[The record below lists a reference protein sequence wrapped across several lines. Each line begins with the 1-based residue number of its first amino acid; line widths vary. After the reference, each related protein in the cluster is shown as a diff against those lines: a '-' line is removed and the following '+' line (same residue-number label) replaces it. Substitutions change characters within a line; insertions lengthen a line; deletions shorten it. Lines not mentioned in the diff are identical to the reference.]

1 MSSHLKSNVIP
12 PSRQRE
18 KPRAGLTWIGQSIKR
33 VEDPRILTGKGG
45 YIDDVVVAGMAQA
58 AMVSSPH
65 AHARIVSIDTSKAK
79 EVPGVIGV
87 YTGADLATVVD
98 PCPSFASP
106 PVPQH
111 AMAIDKVRHVGEVVA
126 AVVAE
131 DRYIAEDAAALVE
144 VEWEV
149 LPANVDIEASLEATG
164 DAVLHP
170 DDRKSNC
177 ALDESFAFGPVEA
190 DFAAADRV
198 ITRRLRWNRSSAQA
212 IETCGVVA
220 QWDAFKGGYTIH
232 ANTNFYSFIPFV
244 IGGSLRVSPG
254 ELKMIPVL
262 TGGSFGS
269 KVFIHKII
277 ILTAGLARLAG
288 VPVKYI
294 EDRLEH
300 FTNSDSHGSD
310 RLYDCELAVMED
322 GSFKSMRFTVLDD
335 YGAYLQFGVGTHG
348 NAMAQVTGPY
358 RIGSFGMRVIA
369 VLTNKCQ
376 QGPYRGFGSEVTN
389 WVMERMVDAAAE
401 ELGRDPL
408 ELREQNMI
416 QPDEFPYMIP
426 TGNIYDS
433 GNFQEVLGQAREM
446 FDLDTWRAKVRAAR
460 AEGRCVGVGV
470 ATCMERS
477 VYGPT
482 EWWSLNNRETP
493 GFTLTSTPEG
503 ISARIDPSGKLFV
516 TLNSCMVGNSPETV
530 VTQILAERLTVDPAD
545 VVINYADSQTGFNG
559 VGPQGSR
566 FTAMVAGA
574 CVTASIRLE
583 EKLKRF
589 GAHML
594 QRRPEDV
601 ELRGGMVAVK
611 GLKDQ
616 EKSFAEIALTS
627 SFFRLSFPDG
637 EEFDSGMETTAVY
650 DHPLSTDP
658 HPEREHLGIFYPI
671 VGHICHMVAVE
682 VDPETGKVE
691 ILDYA
696 AVHDNGTIVN
706 PRTLGGQVWGGTA
719 NGIGTTLSEQFVYD
733 ADGQFTNPNFAE
745 FAMPTAHEM
754 PTNFKLGHVETPS
767 PYTEYGIKGGGEG
780 GRLGAPS
787 ALTSAIEDALRDRGV
802 KIAALPVTP
811 PILRG
816 LIRDAD
822 AAAVAAE

>member
-1 MSSHLKSNVIP
+1 MASHLDTNVIP

-18 KPRAGLTWIGQSIKR
+18 APRTGLTWIGQSIKR
-33 VEDPRILTGKGG
+33 VEDPRILTGNGG
-45 YIDDVVVAGMAQA
+45 YIDDLKMPGMAHA

-65 AHARIVSIDTSKAK
+65 AHARILSIDASRAKAL
-79 EVPGVIGV
+79 PGVIGV
-87 YTGADLATVVD
+87 YTGEDMASVVD

-111 AMAIDKVRHVGEVVA
+111 SMAIGKVRHVGEVVA

-131 DRYIAEDAAALVE
+131 DRYIAEDAAELVE
-144 VEWEV
+144 IEWEI
-149 LPANVDIEASLEATG
+149 LPATVDIEASAAATG
-164 DAVLHP
+164 DALLHP
-170 DDRKSNC
+170 DDRESNV
-177 ALDESFAFGPVEA
+177 ALDESFSFGPVDA
-190 DFAAADRV
+190 DFAAADH
-198 ITRRLRWNRSSAQA
+198 IIKRRLRWHRSSAQA
-212 IETCGVVA
+212 IETSGVVA
-220 QWDAFKGGYTIH
+220 HYDQFKGGYTIH
-232 ANTNFYSFIPFV
+232 CNSNFYNFIPFV

-254 ELKMIPVL
+254 ELRIVPAL

-269 KVFIHKII
+269 KVFSHKII
-277 ILTAGLARLAG
+277 ILTGGLSRLAG

-310 RLYDCELAVMED
+310 RLYDAELAVDKD
-322 GSFKSMRFTVLDD
+322 GTFKSLRFTVMDD

-358 RIGSFGMRVIA
+358 RIASFGMRVMA

-389 WVMERMVDAAAE
+389 WVMERMVDATAD
-401 ELGRDPL
+401 ELGRDPV

-416 QPDEFPYMIP
+416 QPDAFPYMIP

-433 GNFQEVLGQAREM
+433 GNFQKVLAQAKEM
-446 FDLDTWRAKVRAAR
+446 FDFDGWRAKAKAMR
-460 AEGRCVGVGV
+460 AEGRCVGVGL

-482 EWWSLNNRETP
+482 EWWSLNNKATP

-503 ISARIDPSGKLFV
+503 ITARFDPSGKLFI
-516 TLNSCMVGNSPETV
+516 TLNSPMVGNSPETV
-530 VTQILAERLTVDPAD
+530 VTQILAERLTVAPEDI
-545 VVINYADSQTGFNG
+545 VFNYSDSQSGFNG

-566 FTAMVAGA
+566 FTAMIAGA
-574 CVTASIRLE
+574 CVSASIKLE
-583 EKLKRF
+583 ERLKRF

-637 EEFDSGMETTAVY
+637 EAFDSGLETTAVY

-658 HPEREHLGIFYPI
+658 DEDRKHLGIFYPI
-671 VGHICHMVAVE
+671 VGHICHIVAVE
-682 VDPETGKVE
+682 VDPGTGKVE
-691 ILDYA
+691 MLDYA

-706 PRTLGGQVWGGTA
+706 PRTLAGQVWGGTA
-719 NGIGTTLSEQFVYD
+719 NGIGTTLSEQFHYNS
-733 ADGQFTNPNFAE
+733 DGQFTNPNFAE
-745 FAMPTAHEM
+745 FAMPTANEM
-754 PTNFKLGHVETPS
+754 PRNFKLGHVETPS

-787 ALTSAIEDALRDRGV
+787 ALTSAIEDALSGYGV

-811 PILRG
+811 PVLRG
-816 LIRDAD
+816 LIRDAEQI
-822 AAAVAAE
+822 AAE

>member
-1 MSSHLKSNVIP
+1 MASHLDTNVIP

-18 KPRAGLTWIGQSIKR
+18 APRAGLTWIGQSIKR
-33 VEDPRILTGKGG
+33 VEDPRILTGNGG
-45 YIDDVVVAGMAQA
+45 YIDDFKMQGMAHA

-65 AHARIVSIDTSKAK
+65 AHARIVSIDVSKAK
-79 EVPGVIGV
+79 ALPGVIGV
-87 YTGADLATVVD
+87 YTGDDLAGVVD

-106 PVPQH
+106 PITQH
-111 AMAIDKVRHVGEVVA
+111 AMSIGKVRHVGEVVA
-126 AVVAE
+126 AVVAD
-131 DRYIAEDAAALVE
+131 DRYIAEDAAELVE
-144 VEWEV
+144 VEWDI
-149 LPANVDIEASLEATG
+149 LPANVDIEASAAATG
-164 DAVLHP
+164 DALLHP
-170 DDRKSNC
+170 DDRESNV
-177 ALDESFAFGPVEA
+177 ALDESFSFGPVED
-190 DFAAADRV
+190 DFAAADH
-198 ITRRLRWNRSSAQA
+198 IIKRRLRWNRSSAQA
-212 IETCGVVA
+212 IETSGVVA
-220 QWDAFKGGYTIH
+220 HYDAYKGGYTIH
-232 ANTNFYSFIPFV
+232 CNSNFYNFIPFV

-254 ELKMIPVL
+254 ELRIVPAL

-269 KVFIHKII
+269 KVFSHKII
-277 ILTAGLARLAG
+277 ILTAGLSRLAG

-310 RLYDCELAVMED
+310 RLYDAELAVD
-322 GSFKSMRFTVLDD
+322 GDGTFRSLRFSVLDD

-358 RIGSFGMRVIA
+358 KIDSFGMRVMA

-389 WVMERMVDAAAE
+389 WVMERMVDATAE
-401 ELGRDPL
+401 ELGRDPV

-416 QPDEFPYMIP
+416 QPDAFPYMIP

-433 GNFQEVLGQAREM
+433 GNFQKVLADAKEM
-446 FDLDTWRAKVRAAR
+446 FDLDGWRERAKKMR

-482 EWWSLNNRETP
+482 EWWSLNNKATP

-503 ISARIDPSGKLFV
+503 ITVRIDPSGKFFI
-516 TLNSCMVGNSPETV
+516 TLNSPMVGNSPETV
-530 VTQILAERLTVDPAD
+530 VTQILAERLTVAPEDI
-545 VVINYADSQTGFNG
+545 VFNYSDSQSGFNG

-566 FTAMVAGA
+566 FTAMIAGA
-574 CVTASIRLE
+574 CVSASIKLE
-583 EKLKRF
+583 ERLKRF

-601 ELRGGMVAVK
+601 ELRNGMVAVT

-637 EEFDSGMETTAVY
+637 EEFDSGLETTAVY

-658 HPEREHLGIFYPI
+658 DEDRKHLGIFYPI

-682 VDPETGKVE
+682 VDPGTGKVE
-691 ILDYA
+691 MLDYA

-706 PRTLGGQVWGGTA
+706 PRTLAGQVWGGTA
-719 NGIGTTLSEQFVYD
+719 NGIGTTLSEQFHYNV
-733 ADGQFTNPNFAE
+733 DGQFTNPNFAE
-745 FAMPTAHEM
+745 FAMPTANEM
-754 PTNFKLGHVETPS
+754 PRNFKLGHVETPS

-787 ALTSAIEDALRDRGV
+787 ALTSAIEDALRDYGV

-811 PILRG
+811 PVLRG
-816 LIRDAD
+816 LIRDAEQI
-822 AAAVAAE
+822 AAE

>member
-1 MSSHLKSNVIP
+1 MASHLDTNVIP

-18 KPRAGLTWIGQSIKR
+18 APRAGLTWIGQSIKR
-33 VEDPRILTGKGG
+33 VEDPRILTGNGG
-45 YIDDVVVAGMAQA
+45 YIDDFKMPGMAHA

-65 AHARIVSIDTSKAK
+65 AHARIISIDTSKAK
-79 EVPGVIGV
+79 ALPGVIGV
-87 YTGADLATVVD
+87 YTGADLASVVD

-111 AMAIDKVRHVGEVVA
+111 AMAIGKVRHVGEVVA
-126 AVVAE
+126 AVVAD
-131 DRYIAEDAAALVE
+131 DRYIAEDAAELIE
-144 VEWEV
+144 VEWEI
-149 LPANVDIEASLEATG
+149 LPANVDLEASAAATG
-164 DAVLHP
+164 DAHLHP
-170 DDRKSNC
+170 DDRETNV
-177 ALDESFAFGPVEA
+177 ALDESFSFGPVEE
-190 DFAAADRV
+190 DFAAADH
-198 ITRRLRWNRSSAQA
+198 IIKRRLRWHRSSAQA
-212 IETCGVVA
+212 IETSGVVA
-220 QWDAFKGGYTIH
+220 HYDEYKGGYTIH
-232 ANTNFYSFIPFV
+232 CNSNFYNFIPFV

-254 ELKMIPVL
+254 ELRIVPAL

-269 KVFIHKII
+269 KVFSHKII
-277 ILTAGLARLAG
+277 ILTGGLSRLAG

-310 RLYDCELAVMED
+310 RLYDAELAVDKD
-322 GSFKSMRFTVLDD
+322 GTFKSLRFTVLDD

-358 RIGSFGMRVIA
+358 TIGSFGMRVVA

-389 WVMERMVDAAAE
+389 WVMERMVDATAD
-401 ELGRDPL
+401 ELGRDPV

-416 QPDEFPYMIP
+416 QPDAFPYMIP

-433 GNFQEVLGQAREM
+433 GNFQKVLSEAKEM
-446 FDLDTWRAKVRAAR
+446 FDFDGWRAKAKAMR
-460 AEGRCVGVGV
+460 AEGRCVGVGL

-482 EWWSLNNRETP
+482 EWWSLNNKATP

-503 ISARIDPSGKLFV
+503 ITARFDPSGKLFI
-516 TLNSCMVGNSPETV
+516 TLNSPMVGNSPETV
-530 VTQILAERLTVDPAD
+530 VTQILAERLTVAPEDI
-545 VVINYADSQTGFNG
+545 VFNYSDSQSGFNG

-566 FTAMVAGA
+566 FTAMIAGA
-574 CVTASIRLE
+574 CVSASIKLE
-583 EKLKRF
+583 ERLKRF

-594 QRRPEDV
+594 QRRPEDL
-601 ELRGGMVAVK
+601 ELRDGMVAVK

-637 EEFDSGMETTAVY
+637 EEFDSGLETTAVY

-658 HPEREHLGIFYPI
+658 DEDRKHLGIFYPI
-671 VGHICHMVAVE
+671 VGHICHIVAVE
-682 VDPETGKVE
+682 VDPGTGKVE
-691 ILDYA
+691 MLDYA

-706 PRTLGGQVWGGTA
+706 PRTLAGQVWGGTA
-719 NGIGTTLSEQFVYD
+719 NGIGTTLSEQFHYNS
-733 ADGQFTNPNFAE
+733 DGQFTNPNFAE
-745 FAMPTAHEM
+745 FAMPTANEM
-754 PTNFKLGHVETPS
+754 PRNFKLGHVETPS

-787 ALTSAIEDALRDRGV
+787 ALTSAIEDALQDYGV
-802 KIAALPVTP
+802 RIAALPVTP
-811 PILRG
+811 PVLRG
-816 LIRDAD
+816 LIRDAEQ
-822 AAAVAAE
+822 VAAE

>member
-1 MSSHLKSNVIP
+1 MASHLDGNTIP

-18 KPRAGLTWIGQSIKR
+18 APRAGLTWIGQSMKR
-33 VEDPRILTGKGG
+33 VEDPRILAGRGG
-45 YIDDVVVAGMAQA
+45 YVDDVALPGMAHA
-58 AMVSSPH
+58 AMVTSPH
-65 AHARIVSIDTSKAK
+65 AHARIVSIDTSKARAL
-79 EVPGVIGV
+79 PGVIGV
-87 YTGADLATVVD
+87 YTGEDLATVVD

-111 AMAIDKVRHVGEVVA
+111 AMSVGKVRHVGEVVA

-131 DRYIAEDAAALVE
+131 DRYVAEDAAELVE

-149 LPANVDIEASLEATG
+149 LPANVDIEASLEADG
-164 DAVLHP
+164 PALIHP
-170 DDRKSNC
+170 DDRASNC
-177 ALDESFAFGPVEA
+177 ALDESFAFGPVDEH
-190 DFAAADRV
+190 FAGADRV
-198 ITRRLRWNRSSAQA
+198 IKRRLRWNRSSAQA

-220 QWDAFKGGYTIH
+220 RWDAFGGGYTIH
-232 ANTNFYSFIPFV
+232 ANTNFYAFIPFV
-244 IGGSLRVSPG
+244 LGGSLRVSPG
-254 ELKMIPVL
+254 ELRIVPVL
-262 TGGSFGS
+262 AGGSFGS
-269 KVFIHKII
+269 KVFTHKII

-310 RLYDCELAVMED
+310 RLYDAELAVMED
-322 GSFKSMRFTVLDD
+322 GTFRSLRFTVLDD

-358 RIGSFGMRVIA
+358 RIESVGMRVVA
-369 VLTNKCQ
+369 VLTNKTQ

-389 WVMERMVDAAAE
+389 WVIERMADAAAD
-401 ELGRDPL
+401 ELGRDRV
-408 ELREQNMI
+408 ELREQNMVR
-416 QPDEFPYMIP
+416 PDEFPYMIP

-433 GNFQEVLGQAREM
+433 GNFQKVLAE
-446 FDLDTWRAKVRAAR
+446 AKALMRYDEWIAKAEAMR

-482 EWWSLNNRETP
+482 EWWSLNARETP

-503 ISARIDPSGKLFV
+503 ISMRLDPSGKLFV
-516 TLNSCMVGNSPETV
+516 TLNSPMVGNSPETV
-530 VTQILAERLTVDPAD
+530 VTQVLAERLTVAPED
-545 VVINYADSQTGFNG
+545 VVIGYADSQTGFNG
-559 VGPQGSR
+559 IGPQGSR
-566 FTAMVAGA
+566 FTAMITGA
-574 CVTASIRLE
+574 CVSASIKLE
-583 EKLKRF
+583 ERLKRF

-594 QRRPEDV
+594 QRRPEDL
-601 ELRGGMVAVK
+601 ELRGGAVAVR

-616 EKSFAEIALTS
+616 EKSFAEIALMS

-637 EEFDSGMETTAVY
+637 EEFDSGLECTAVY

-658 HPEREHLGIFYPI
+658 DPDRRHLGIFYPI
-671 VGHICHMVAVE
+671 VGHICHIAAVE
-682 VDPETGKVE
+682 VDPGTGKVT

-719 NGIGTTLSEQFVYD
+719 NGIGTTLTEQFLYD
-733 ADGQFTNPNFAE
+733 EDGQFQNPNFAE
-745 FAMPTAHEM
+745 FAMPTANEM
-754 PTNFKLGHVETPS
+754 PRNLKLGHVETPS

-780 GRLGAPS
+780 GRLGAPA
-787 ALTSAIEDALRDRGV
+787 ALTSAIEAALERYGV
-802 KIAALPVTP
+802 RIASLPVTP
-811 PILRG
+811 PVLRG
-816 LIRDAD
+816 LIREAE
-822 AAAVAAE
+822 APVAAG

>member
-1 MSSHLKSNVIP
+1 MSKHLKSNVIP

-18 KPRAGLTWIGQSIKR
+18 TPRTGLTWIGQSMKR
-33 VEDPRILTGKGG
+33 VEDPRILSGKGG
-45 YIDDVVVAGMAQA
+45 YIDDVSVPGMAHA

-65 AHARIVSIDTSKAK
+65 AHARIIRIDTTKAK
-79 EVPGVIGV
+79 AVPGVIGV
-87 YTGADLATVVD
+87 YTGEDMATVVE

-106 PVPQH
+106 PITQH
-111 AMAIDKVRHVGEVVA
+111 AMSVGKVRHVGEVVA

-131 DRYIAEDAAALVE
+131 DRYIAEDAADLIE
-144 VEWEV
+144 VDWEV
-149 LPANVDIEASLEATG
+149 LPANVDLETSATATG
-164 DAVLHP
+164 DALLHP
-170 DDRKSNC
+170 DDRDSNV
-177 ALDESFAFGPVEA
+177 ALDESFSFGDVDQHFEQA
-190 DFAAADRV
+190 DHIIKRQ
-198 ITRRLRWNRSSAQA
+198 LRWHRSSAQA

-220 QWDAFKGGYTIH
+220 QFDPFKGGYTIH
-232 ANTNFYSFIPFV
+232 SNSNFYNFIPFV
-244 IGGSLRVSPG
+244 IGGALRVSPG
-254 ELKMIPVL
+254 ELRIIPVL

-269 KVFIHKII
+269 KVFNHKII

-310 RLYDCELAVMED
+310 RLYDTELAVTED
-322 GSFKSMRFTVLDD
+322 GTFKSLRFTVMDD

-358 RIGSFGMRVIA
+358 RIESFGMRVLA
-369 VLTNKCQ
+369 VLTNKTQ

-389 WVMERMVDAAAE
+389 WVMERMADAAAA
-401 ELGRDPL
+401 ELGRDPV
-408 ELREQNMI
+408 ELRLQNMI
-416 QPDEFPYMIP
+416 QPDQFPYMIP

-433 GNFQEVLGQAREM
+433 GDFQKVLAEAQAM
-446 FDLDTWRAKVRAAR
+446 FDFDAWRDRAAALR
-460 AEGRCVGVGV
+460 AEGRCVGIGL

-503 ISARIDPSGKLFV
+503 ITVRLDPSGKMFV
-516 TLNSCMVGNSPETV
+516 TLNSPMVGNSPETV
-530 VTQILAERLTVDPAD
+530 VAQILAERLTIAPEDIVF
-545 VVINYADSQTGFNG
+545 NYSDSQSGFNG

-566 FTAMVAGA
+566 FTAMIAGA
-574 CVTASIRLE
+574 CVSASIKLE

-601 ELRGGMVAVK
+601 ELRDGKVAVK

-616 EKSFAEIALTS
+616 EKAFGEIALTS

-637 EEFDSGMETTAVY
+637 EEFDSGIETTAVY

-658 HPEREHLGIFYPI
+658 AEDRSHLGIFYPI
-671 VGHICHMVAVE
+671 VGHICHIVAVE
-682 VDPETGKVE
+682 VDPGTGKVD

-696 AVHDNGTIVN
+696 AVHDNGTMVN
-706 PRTLGGQVWGGTA
+706 PRTLAGQVWGGTA
-719 NGIGTTLSEQFVYD
+719 NGIGTTLSEQFLYD

-745 FAMPTAHEM
+745 FAMPTANEM
-754 PTNFKLGHVETPS
+754 PRNFKLGHVETPS
-767 PYTEYGIKGGGEG
+767 PFTEYGIKGGGEG

-787 ALTSAIEDALRDRGV
+787 ALTSAIEDALSDRGV
-802 KIAALPVTP
+802 KITSLPVTP

-816 LIRDAD
+816 LIRDAEQ
-822 AAAVAAE
+822 ATTG

>member
-1 MSSHLKSNVIP
+1 MTSHLDTNVIP

-18 KPRAGLTWIGQSIKR
+18 APRAGMTWIGQSIKR
-33 VEDPRILTGKGG
+33 VEDPRILSGNGG
-45 YIDDVVVAGMAQA
+45 YIDDVKLPGMAHA

-65 AHARIVSIDTSKAK
+65 AHARILSIDTSKALA
-79 EVPGVIGV
+79 VPGVIGV
-87 YTGADLATVVD
+87 YTGEDLASVVD

-111 AMAIDKVRHVGEVVA
+111 AMSIGKVRHVGEVVA

-131 DRYIAEDAAALVE
+131 DRYIAEDAAELVE

-149 LPANVDIEASLEATG
+149 LPANVDIEAALEATG

-170 DDRKSNC
+170 DDRDSNR
-177 ALDESFAFGPVEA
+177 ALDESFNFGPVDEHFSQA
-190 DFAAADRV
+190 DHIV
-198 ITRRLRWNRSSAQA
+198 KRRLRWNRSSAQA
-212 IETCGVVA
+212 IETCGVVSHF
-220 QWDAFKGGYTIH
+220 DPFKGGYTIH
-232 ANTNFYSFIPFV
+232 ANSNFYNFIPFV

-254 ELKMIPVL
+254 ELRIVPVL
-262 TGGSFGS
+262 AGGSFGS
-269 KVFIHKII
+269 KVFTHKII
-277 ILTAGLARLAG
+277 ILTAGLSRLAG

-310 RLYDCELAVMED
+310 RLYDAELAVDND
-322 GSFKSMRFTVLDD
+322 GTFKSMRFTVLDD

-358 RIGSFGMRVIA
+358 RIESFGMRVIA

-389 WVMERMVDAAAE
+389 WVMERMVDAAAD
-401 ELGRDPL
+401 ELGLDPVK
-408 ELREQNMI
+408 LREQNMI
-416 QPDEFPYMIP
+416 QPDAFPYMIP

-433 GNFQEVLGQAREM
+433 GNFQKVLADAKGM
-446 FDLDTWRAKVRAAR
+446 FDYDGWCQKAEAMR
-460 AEGRCVGVGV
+460 AEGRCVGVGL

-482 EWWSLNNRETP
+482 EWWSLNNQETP

-503 ISARIDPSGKLFV
+503 ITARLDPSGKLFV
-516 TLNSCMVGNSPETV
+516 TLNSPMVGNSPETV
-530 VTQILAERLTVDPAD
+530 VTQILAERLTVAPEDI
-545 VVINYADSQTGFNG
+545 VINYSDSQTGFNG

-566 FTAMVAGA
+566 FTAMIAGA
-574 CVTASIRLE
+574 CVSASIKLE
-583 EKLKRF
+583 ERLKRF

-601 ELRGGMVAVK
+601 ELRGGTVAVK

-637 EEFDSGMETTAVY
+637 EEFDSGIETTAVY

-658 HPEREHLGIFYPI
+658 AEDRSHLGIFYPI
-671 VGHICHMVAVE
+671 VGHICHIVAVE
-682 VDPETGKVE
+682 VDPGTGKVE
-691 ILDYA
+691 MLDYA

-706 PRTLGGQVWGGTA
+706 PRTLAGQVWGGTA
-719 NGIGTTLSEQFVYD
+719 NGIGTTLTEQFHYD

-745 FAMPTAHEM
+745 FAMPTASEM
-754 PTNFKLGHVETPS
+754 PRNFKLGHVETPS

-787 ALTSAIEDALRDRGV
+787 ALTSAIEAALSGYGV
-802 KIAALPVTP
+802 KIATLPVTP
-811 PILRG
+811 PVLRG
-816 LIRDAD
+816 LIREAEQ
-822 AAAVAAE
+822 AATH